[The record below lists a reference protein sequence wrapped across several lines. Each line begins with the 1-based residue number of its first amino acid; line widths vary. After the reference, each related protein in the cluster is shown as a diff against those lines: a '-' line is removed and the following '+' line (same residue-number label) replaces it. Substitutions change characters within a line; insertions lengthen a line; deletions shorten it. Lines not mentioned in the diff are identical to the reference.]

1 MSRES
6 FEYVAESRIA
16 DSTYRKVRNVLASVT
31 ALGLAGS
38 VAGYVVDH
46 RQFAF
51 SWLVSLAWAVT
62 LSMGALFFVMV
73 GHLTGASW
81 SVATRR
87 IKENL
92 AAAIPAGALL
102 FLPVAFSLHEL
113 YEWTHAEVVAQDP
126 LLQGKAPW
134 LNEPAFLIRT
144 AVYFAI
150 WSLLALKLRSL
161 SVRQDETGG
170 SLALTKAAARWSAAG
185 MILAMIT
192 VALASFDW
200 LMSLEPHWY
209 STIFGVYVYAGGA
222 LAAMAALAL
231 ILIALRKAGTLRTA
245 VRMSHYHDIGKWIFA
260 LTVFWAYIA
269 FSQYLLIWYANLPEE
284 TVWFQHRLTGS
295 WQAVAAVLL
304 FGNFVAPFL
313 ILISRAAKRR
323 LGVLAIAAAWMLVMH
338 YVDLYWIAMP
348 VLHRAGASPHWMDAA
363 AFLAIAGA
371 FGLAFW
377 TRTKN
382 DAVAPVGDLRFT
394 DSLEHA
400 NA

>member
-1 MSRES
+1 MSRQS
-6 FEYVAESRIA
+6 FEPVVESRIA
-16 DSTYRKVRNVLASVT
+16 EAAYRKVRNVLAGVT
-31 ALGLAGS
+31 VFGLAAS
-38 VAGYVVDH
+38 AAGYAVDH

-62 LSMGALFFVMV
+62 LSMGALFFVMI
-73 GHLTGASW
+73 GHLTGAAW

-92 AAAIPAGALL
+92 AAAIPVGALL

-113 YEWTHAEVVAQDP
+113 YEWTHAEIVAHDP

-134 LNEPAFLIRT
+134 LNEPFFLIRT
-144 AVYFAI
+144 VVYFAV

-161 SVRQDETGG
+161 SVRQDENGG

-185 MILAMIT
+185 TILAMIT

-209 STIFGVYVYAGGA
+209 STIFGVYVYSGGA

-231 ILIALRKAGTLRTA
+231 VLIGLRGAGTLRGA
-245 VRMSHYHDIGKWIFA
+245 VTMAHYHDIGKWIFA

-295 WQAVAAVLL
+295 WRGVATVLL
-304 FGNFVAPFL
+304 FGHFVAPFL

-323 LGVLAIAAAWMLVMH
+323 LGLLAAAAAWMLVMH

-348 VLHRAGASPHWMDAA
+348 VLHREGASPHWMDAA
-363 AFLAIAGA
+363 AFFAIAGA

-377 TRTKN
+377 TRMKN